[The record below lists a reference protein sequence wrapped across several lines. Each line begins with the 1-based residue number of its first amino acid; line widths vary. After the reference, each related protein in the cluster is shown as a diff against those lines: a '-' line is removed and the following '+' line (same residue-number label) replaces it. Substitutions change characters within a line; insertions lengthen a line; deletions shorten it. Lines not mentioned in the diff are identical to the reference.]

1 MSINTKKYE
10 EIIQELNGKA
20 TLIAVSKTKPA
31 EDILE
36 LYNLGQRDFGENYVQ
51 ELLGKYEQLPKDIRW
66 HYIGH
71 LQSNKVK
78 YIAPFVHL
86 IHGVDSLSL
95 LKEVNKQAL
104 KNNRIIECLLQIH
117 IAKEETKFGLDSH
130 ELDAVLTGDL
140 SALKNVRIT
149 GLMGMASFSNNMD
162 LVRAEF
168 NYLKSLFDKYA
179 QQQNTRQA
187 LWANNQLQTL
197 SMGMSAD
204 YKIAIEEGS
213 NMVRVGSLL
222 FGERI
227 NA

>member
-1 MSINTKKYE
+1 MSINTKKYQ
-10 EIIQELNGKA
+10 EIIGELSGKA
-20 TLIAVSKTKPA
+20 TLVAVSKTKPV

-51 ELLGKYEQLPKDIRW
+51 ELVGKYEQLPKDIRW

-78 YIAPFVHL
+78 YIASFVHL

-104 KNNRIIECLLQIH
+104 KNNRTIDCLLQVY

-130 ELDAVLTGDL
+130 ELDAVLTADL
-140 SALKNVRIT
+140 SALNNIHIT

-162 LVRAEF
+162 LVRSEF
-168 NYLKSLFDKYA
+168 DYLKSLFDKYA
-179 QQQNTRQA
+179 QHKTQNTK
-187 LWANNQLQTL
+187 LKTL

-204 YKIAIEEGS
+204 YKIAIDEGS
-213 NMVRVGSLL
+213 NMIRVGSLL
-222 FGERI
+222 FGER
-227 NA
+227 NYNG

>member
-168 NYLKSLFDKYA
+168 NYLKSLYDKHA
-179 QQQNTRQA
+179 QQTIVNC
-187 LWANNQLQTL
+187 QLSVL

-222 FGERI
+222 FGER
-227 NA
+227 N

>member
-1 MSINTKKYE
+1 MSINKKKYE
-10 EIIQELNGKA
+10 EIIHELDDKA
-20 TLIAVSKTKPA
+20 TLVAVSKTKPV

-51 ELLGKYEQLPKDIRW
+51 ELVGKYEQLPRDIRW

-86 IHGVDSLSL
+86 IHGIDSLSL
-95 LKEVNKQAL
+95 LKEINKQAL
-104 KNNRIIECLLQIH
+104 KNNRIIDCLLQVY

-140 SALKNVRIT
+140 SALKNIRIT
-149 GLMGMASFSNNMD
+149 GLMGMASFSNNMN

-168 NYLKSLFDKYA
+168 NYLKSLFDNY
-179 QQQNTRQA
+179 T
-187 LWANNQLQTL
+187 LLPTANCKLQTL

-222 FGERI
+222 FGVR
-227 NA
+227 N

>member
-1 MSINTKKYE
+1 MSINTKKYQ
-10 EIIQELNGKA
+10 EIIEELNGKA
-20 TLIAVSKTKPA
+20 TLVAVSKTKPV

-51 ELLGKYEQLPKDIRW
+51 ELVGKYEQLPKDIRW

-95 LKEVNKQAL
+95 LKEINKQAL
-104 KNNRIIECLLQIH
+104 KNNRTIDCLLQIH

-130 ELDAVLTGDL
+130 ELDAVFTADL
-140 SALKNVRIT
+140 SALKNIRIT
-149 GLMGMASFSNNMD
+149 GLMGMASFSTNMD

-179 QQQNTRQA
+179 VMPT
-187 LWANNQLQTL
+187 ANCKLQTL

-204 YKIAIEEGS
+204 YKIAMEEGS
-213 NMVRVGSLL
+213 NLVRVGSLL
-222 FGERI
+222 FGTR
-227 NA
+227 A